1 MVSKREKTASKIV
14 IVRVIVLVC
23 MITKGADALTY
34 SGVSEYSAGSGGNL
48 ATIAVDFDLN
58 NSFLFTYLW
67 DGTATGQDALSA
79 IDAAGVLDVSTA
91 WGGTFV
97 TDLTYPGGVKYDY
110 GTANTGWAYYTSS
123 DGENWEYSMVGF
135 SERSLNNNDWDSWTW
150 TNYSSDWMTVYR
162 TPAGAPVPEPGTI
175 VLLGLGGV
183 LLSRG
188 RGRLSQM
195 KRRKF
200 YV

>member
-1 MVSKREKTASKIV
+1 MASKRV
-14 IVRVIVLVC
+14 MVVVMVLVC
-23 MITKGADALTY
+23 ITAAGTGASTY
-34 SGVSEYSAGSGGNL
+34 TAVPEYSAGSGSNS

-67 DGTATGQDALSA
+67 EGTATGQDALLA
-79 IDAAGVLDVSTA
+79 IDAAGPLEVSTA
-91 WGGTFV
+91 FGGIFV

-123 DGENWEYSMVGF
+123 DGENWDYSMVGF
-135 SERSLNNNDWDSWTW
+135 ADRSLSDNDWDSWTW

-175 VLLGLGGV
+175 VLLGIGGV
-183 LLSRG
+183 LLSMG
-188 RGRLSQM
+188 RGRLSQV
-195 KRRKF
+195 KRGKF
-200 YV
+200 DV